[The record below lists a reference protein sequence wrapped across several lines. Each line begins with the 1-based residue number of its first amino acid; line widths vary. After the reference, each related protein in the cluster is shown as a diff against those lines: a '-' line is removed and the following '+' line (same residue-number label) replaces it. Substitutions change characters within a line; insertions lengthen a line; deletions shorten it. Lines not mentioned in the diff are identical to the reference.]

1 MKQAPET
8 TTTTSVV
15 AGPLKSLI
23 ERIERLE
30 EHKAEVTGDIKEVY
44 AEAKAQG
51 FDPGTMRRCVRL
63 RKLSSDERSEQEA
76 MLDLYL
82 SALGML
88 ASTPLGRHAAFK
100 AAAEGLGTPVDPT
113 KEEAAAGVIAAFE
126 KDGTRMTI
134 TPGGSPKAA
143 KAA

>member
-1 MKQAPET
+1 MQQATET
-8 TTTTSVV
+8 TNTTSLA

-30 EHKAEVTGDIKEVY
+30 EDKAEATEAIKDVY
-44 AEAKAQG
+44 GEAKSQG
-51 FDPGTMRRCVRL
+51 FDTGTMRRCVRL

-76 MLDLYL
+76 LLDLYL

-88 ASTPLGRHAAFK
+88 ATTPLGQHAAVK
-100 AAAEGLGTPVDPT
+100 AAAEGLGKPVDPT
-113 KEEAAAGVIAAFE
+113 KKETAAGVIAAFE

-134 TPGGSPKAA
+134 TPGGVPKAA
-143 KAA
+143 

>member
-8 TTTTSVV
+8 TTTTSVA

-30 EHKAEVTGDIKEVY
+30 ETKAEAVEDIKEVY
-44 AEAKAQG
+44 GEAKSQG
-51 FDPGTMRRCVRL
+51 FDPATMRKCVRL

-76 MLDLYL
+76 VLDLYL

-88 ASTPLGRHAAFK
+88 ATTPLGQHAAIK
-100 AAAEGLGTPVDPT
+100 AAAEGLGTPVEPT
-113 KEEAAAGVIAAFE
+113 EKEAAAGVIAAFD

-134 TPGGSPKAA
+134 TPGGVPKAA
-143 KAA
+143 